1 MLRAY
6 GEYTE
11 NMARRSRTPSEIDVV
26 IIGAGFAG
34 ASTAAA
40 LTRAGVTKG
49 LILEREPLPGSHA
62 SGRNAAMARQ
72 MEANP
77 VLLKLAVEGV
87 RRLRAKEVDRRPVL
101 SQTGGLYLIHGQP
114 DRAFGWQTQLHYYD
128 VPCDLLSAAKARERF
143 AFLSGFDFDYAF
155 FCPTDGIVDIHALLS
170 DLLAEAR
177 RAGFELITDCAC
189 ESVILHGSAVRAV
202 RTPRGEFHAR
212 IVVDAAGAWAG
223 CLGRESAPLQ
233 LKRLRR
239 HLFVS
244 GDSGLLPRDAPL
256 VWDLDVG
263 YYLRPEGA
271 GMLLSP
277 CDETENSAETPSV
290 DQEAEDLLVEKLLG
304 HAPGLAHMTLGRSWA
319 CLRTFAPDR
328 LPIIGWDPEIEG
340 LFHVSALGGYG
351 VTTSLAIGNLA
362 STLILAGTG
371 DWGEVDS
378 FSAKRGGL
386 VPIPQCSD

>member
-1 MLRAY
+1 
-6 GEYTE
+6 
-11 NMARRSRTPSEIDVV
+11 MARRGRTPSEVDVV
-26 IIGAGFAG
+26 IIGGGFAG
-34 ASTAAA
+34 ASTAAG
-40 LTRAGVTKG
+40 LTRAGLTNG

-72 MEANP
+72 MDANP

-114 DRAFGWQTQLHYYD
+114 DRALEWQTQLHQYD
-128 VPCDLLSAAKARERF
+128 VPCHLLSAAKARERF

-170 DLLAEAR
+170 DMLAESR

-189 ESVILHGSAVRAV
+189 ESLILERSVVRGV
-202 RTPRGEFHAR
+202 RTPHGEVGAR

-223 CLGRESAPLQ
+223 CLGRESAPLP

-244 GDSGLLPRDAPL
+244 GTSELLPRDAPL
-256 VWDLDVG
+256 VWDLDVR
-263 YYLRPEGA
+263 YYVRPEGA
-271 GMLLSP
+271 GLLLSP
-277 CDETENSAETPSV
+277 CDESEHSAATPSV
-290 DQEAEDLLVEKLLG
+290 DPEAEDLLVEKLLE
-304 HAPGLAHMTLGRSWA
+304 HAPGLANMTLARSWA

-340 LFHVSALGGYG
+340 LFHVSALGGFG
-351 VTTSLAIGNLA
+351 VTTSLAIGDLA
-362 STLILAGTG
+362 STLILGGTV
-371 DWGEVDS
+371 DWVEGDS
-378 FSAKRGGL
+378 FSAKRQGL
-386 VPIPQCSD
+386 VPIPQWSN